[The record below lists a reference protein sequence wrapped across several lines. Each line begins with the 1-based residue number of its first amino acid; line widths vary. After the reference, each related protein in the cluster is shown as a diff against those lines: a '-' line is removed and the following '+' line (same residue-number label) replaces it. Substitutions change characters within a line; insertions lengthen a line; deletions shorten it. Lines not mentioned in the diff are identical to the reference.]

1 METNNKI
8 IFMIHTINQVIYS
21 YTSQLLMIKVTYID
35 ASYMYLM
42 IFSNKCLCEFIN
54 NSLSPSVVSQRLT

>member
-8 IFMIHTINQVIYS
+8 ILMLHTINQIIYS
-21 YTSQLLMIKVTYID
+21 YTSQLLMIKVTNID

-54 NSLSPSVVSQRLT
+54 NSLCPRVVSQRLA